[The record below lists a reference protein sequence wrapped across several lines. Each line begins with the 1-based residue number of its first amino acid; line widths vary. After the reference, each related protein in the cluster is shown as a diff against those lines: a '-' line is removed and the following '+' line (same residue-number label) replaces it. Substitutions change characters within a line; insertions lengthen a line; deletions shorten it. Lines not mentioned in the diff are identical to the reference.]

1 MFNKARIRL
10 TLLYLLMI
18 MLVSG
23 AFSFVVYRIEMVE
36 IERFE
41 QMQRVRMERRY
52 GLPPRTII
60 GVDEEAINEAKDRL
74 ILMLVFINGG
84 ILFFSGGLG
93 YLLAGRTLKPIALMV
108 EEQSRFISDASH
120 ELRTPLASL
129 KIAMEVFLRDK
140 KTTLKDAKELVGK
153 SLGQVNRLQKLSENL
168 LELTRLKKQNTQ
180 IVNLLEVINRATE
193 QVKGLAKNRKIKINI
208 NGENEVVKGDK
219 ELFVNLFVILLDNAI
234 KYSHDKDEVN
244 IDIKKIEGNILVNVT
259 DRGIGIS
266 QKDLPHIFDRFYRA
280 DLARSK
286 SDSGGYGLGLSIAK
300 QIVTM
305 YNGSIAVKSEINK
318 GSLFSVKLQTA

>member
-93 YLLAGRTLKPIALMV
+93 YLLAGRTLKPIAVMV

-140 KTTLKDAKELVGK
+140 KTTLKDAKELVGE

-180 IVNLLEVINRATE
+180 IVNLLEVINKATD
-193 QVKGLAKNRKIKINI
+193 QVKVLAKNRKIKINI
-208 NGENEVVKGDK
+208 SGENEKVKGDK

-234 KYSHDKDEVN
+234 KYSHDKGEVN
-244 IDIKKIEGNILVNVT
+244 ISIKKTDDYVLVNVV
-259 DRGIGIS
+259 DQGIGIS